1 MMRIKITS
9 YVRVSIILEP
19 MKDQSNCNIKTINQT
34 SINKRTRHFKFITL
48 ATQKTRVCFILNLLT
63 ARAWNNSEENKFY

>member
-19 MKDQSNCNIKTINQT
+19 MKDQSTCNIKTINQT
-34 SINKRTRHFKFITL
+34 STL
-48 ATQKTRVCFILNLLT
+48 QNH
-63 ARAWNNSEENKFY
+63 NSSNSNDM